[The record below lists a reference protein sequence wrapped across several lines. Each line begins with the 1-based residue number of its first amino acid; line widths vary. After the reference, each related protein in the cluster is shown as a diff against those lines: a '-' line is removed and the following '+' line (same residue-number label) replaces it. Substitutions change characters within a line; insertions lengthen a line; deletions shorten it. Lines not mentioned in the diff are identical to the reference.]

1 MRSQLGRGA
10 FAWAVLIPTLALA
23 EPAAPRAA
31 NGLALRWRDPNALA
45 PTTASELE
53 TRLSE
58 RLGYPAF
65 DDAAV
70 DHALSVSWQGSVEQ
84 CAVEL
89 QLVHGAE
96 VEGTRRIESPSGD
109 CRALLPALL
118 TVAALLIESQQ
129 QAEPAPTRPA
139 PKPAPAPPVT
149 SPAPKLDTSAEPHPS
164 PTKEALVLASL
175 GAELSSGLAP
185 KLELGPVAEVS
196 FAPVRHLRIGAEGA
210 LFFPHQYAAAP
221 GLSLG
226 HEAARLFVCGMPLT
240 GAFGLGLCA
249 RAALNRFSSSGI
261 ALPHSETHH
270 STAWAGGLAIRAEWR
285 LQRRLW
291 WVGSAGADVSAR
303 PYYFYFTPA
312 PGGETILFRQQ
323 RVAPSLFL
331 GLTLELP

>member
-1 MRSQLGRGA
+1 
-10 FAWAVLIPTLALA
+10 
-23 EPAAPRAA
+23 
-31 NGLALRWRDPNALA
+31 
-45 PTTASELE
+45 
-53 TRLSE
+53 
-58 RLGYPAF
+58 
-65 DDAAV
+65 
-70 DHALSVSWQGSVEQ
+70 VSWQGGPEQ

-89 QLVHGAE
+89 QLVRGAE

-129 QAEPAPTRPA
+129 AEPAP
-139 PKPAPAPPVT
+139 APAEPTPAANPPVT
-149 SPAPKLDTSAEPHPS
+149 SPVPEPEPDTSEPPPS
-164 PTKEALVLASL
+164 PKKEALVLASL

-185 KLELGPVAEVS
+185 KLELGPAAAVT

-226 HEAARLFVCGMPLT
+226 REAARLLVCGMPLT
-240 GAFGLGLCA
+240 GAFGVGVCGSV
-249 RAALNRFSSSGI
+249 ALHHFSSTGV
-261 ALPHSETHH
+261 ALAHPQTHH
-270 STAWAGGLAIRAEWR
+270 STAWAGGLALRAEWR

-291 WVGSAGADVSAR
+291 WVGSVGADVSAR
-303 PYYFYFTPA
+303 PFYFYFTPA

-323 RVAPSLFL
+323 RVAPSLLL